1 VKTTQRRPTVVVIT
15 AAATNSPTTKMSD
28 DESCFSAEEPKA
40 AMFKTKRERVRTK
53 EMDELDETLGVYINE
68 WRDRRQKELD
78 ELSKLK
84 EKQAKRRVLRAEE
97 EKKLL
102 EQKKQ
107 EEERKKK
114 EEEEEKKR
122 EQEEKKKKLEE
133 EEKARQ
139 AKAERAKTKKTE
151 VKKAQ
156 VIRGG
161 IDAGKTKDQIAEE
174 KQITLNVR
182 CPPLEGNAEW
192 GQQEIIG
199 KINDLWKMIAKRE
212 TEKYDLEMK
221 DKEQTYELT
230 ELREKRK
237 AQLQQKAL
245 KRGLDADALCHKHP
259 PKIQTASKFERRPDS
274 KTYDDKKNLFEGGW
288 EVIHNEE
295 MERDY
300 QEKLAEWRNRTKN
313 KLPKWFGE
321 RPGRKGEPASEAEE
335 EEEEELLPPEPEE
348 EEFEEEEEEEEE
360 DEEEEEEDE

>member
-1 VKTTQRRPTVVVIT
+1 MGSELTDNTKLTTLARTQGRRGQHNVDPPLLSLLLPPPTHQPPRCRT
-15 AAATNSPTTKMSD
+15 TNHASPLRS
-28 DESCFSAEEPKA
+28 
-40 AMFKTKRERVRTK
+40 
-53 EMDELDETLGVYINE
+53 GN
-68 WRDRRQKELD
+68 RRQKELD

-107 EEERKKK
+107 EEEKKK
-114 EEEEEKKR
+114 

-161 IDAGKTKDQIAEE
+161 IDSGKTKDQIAEE

-199 KINDLWKMIAKRE
+199 KINDLWKVIAKRE

-237 AQLQQKAL
+237 SQLQQKAL

-274 KTYDDKKNLFEGGW
+274 KTYDDKKIYSKAVG
-288 EVIHNEE
+288 
-295 MERDY
+295 
-300 QEKLAEWRNRTKN
+300 
-313 KLPKWFGE
+313 KWFTME
-321 RPGRKGEPASEAEE
+321 KQAK
-335 EEEEELLPPEPEE
+335 
-348 EEFEEEEEEEEE
+348 
-360 DEEEEEEDE
+360 